1 MHLRI
6 IGIIVAVVLGVGL
19 SPIVTFACGRSNI
32 PRDLSQRPQR
42 IQMTDWLGKYS
53 FSEQV
58 SSKPI
63 SSGMNDTIQITGTRC
78 GGVFSRMT
86 INGDLRSVGFL
97 SEVVTI
103 DAQVGAI
110 DANTIGLYFLADQ
123 SKVRSLKSQ
132 FKPGDLLLRIQ
143 REIPYNSSSSI
154 PVEPI
159 YHVYFENLA
168 PVVPS
173 HKSKP
178 LEIFDRR
185 TMRRGEDI
193 GWESGRSAPPRL
205 LKQS

>member
-6 IGIIVAVVLGVGL
+6 IGIMVAVILGVGL

-42 IQMTDWLGKYS
+42 IQITDWLGKYS

-58 SSKPI
+58 SSKPVSSDVNYTIKI
-63 SSGMNDTIQITGTRC
+63 SATRC

-86 INGDLRSVGFL
+86 INGDLRSVDFL
-97 SEVVTI
+97 SEVF
-103 DAQVGAI
+103 AI

-143 REIPYNSSSSI
+143 REIPYNSSPSI

-159 YHVYFENLA
+159 YHVYFESLD

-178 LEIFDRR
+178 LEMFDRK
-185 TMRRGEDI
+185 TMRRGQDF
-193 GWESGRSAPPRL
+193 GSESGRSSLPRF